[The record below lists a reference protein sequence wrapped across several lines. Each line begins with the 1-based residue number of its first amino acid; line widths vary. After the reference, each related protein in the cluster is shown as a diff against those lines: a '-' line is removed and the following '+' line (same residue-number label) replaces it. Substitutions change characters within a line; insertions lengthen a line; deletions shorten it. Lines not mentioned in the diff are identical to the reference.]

1 MRILCRV
8 PWAVKRTGSAVPA
21 RLVLIPF
28 LRTVYSVV
36 QFRNAVTNPGGHCGL
51 PAPCNAPFAQGV
63 NTIGFRSLRT
73 AVLFGLVALA
83 LLANGRKAIAA
94 AQLAPPAS
102 PSVALSASPT
112 SAQAG
117 QPVTLRWSSTNATSI
132 TLEPSVGPVA
142 AKGSTTVRPSQST
155 TYTLTATGPGGSA
168 HASAQVTITP
178 APPQAAV
185 QKPSEK
191 DISSDQEQMRGL
203 DEQIQEIKSD
213 SLRMS
218 AELSQLEEKLLY
230 PSGTQVA
237 IFVELAKGDAMR
249 LDAVRLQIDGQ
260 LVAHYIYSAKE
271 LQALRKAGVQR
282 IYVGN
287 VATGDRKLE
296 VRVDGK
302 LEGGAEFSRTEHFA
316 FRKEVK
322 PKLVGLTL
330 AGTDS
335 SNTPI
340 ALGEW

>member
-1 MRILCRV
+1 MRV
-8 PWAVKRTGSAVPA
+8 YS
-21 RLVLIPF
+21 
-28 LRTVYSVV
+28 LRTVVS
-36 QFRNAVTNPGGHCGL
+36 
-51 PAPCNAPFAQGV
+51 
-63 NTIGFRSLRT
+63 
-73 AVLFGLVALA
+73 FGLVALS
-83 LLANGRKAIAA
+83 LLANGKNPIAA
-94 AQLAPPAS
+94 AQLASPAS
-102 PSVALSASPT
+102 PSVALSASPA

-117 QPVTLRWSSTNATSI
+117 QPVTLTWSSTNATSI
-132 TLEPSVGPVA
+132 TLTPSVGLVA
-142 AKGSTTVRPSQST
+142 AQGSTTVRPSQST

-168 HASAQVTITP
+168 HASAQVTIAP
-178 APPQAAV
+178 APPKAAV
-185 QKPSEK
+185 QKPSQE
-191 DISSDQEQMRGL
+191 DISSDQQQQMRGL

-237 IFVELAKGDAMR
+237 IFVELAKGDTMR

-271 LQALRKAGVQR
+271 LQALRKGGVQR

-287 VATGDRKLE
+287 VATGDHKLE
-296 VRVDGK
+296 VLVDGK
-302 LEGGAEFSRTEHFA
+302 LEGGADFSRSGEFT

-330 AGTDS
+330 AGPRS

-340 ALGEW
+340 TLGDW